1 MAVRR
6 IGCAEGPRSA
16 ARSEAANPFAPT
28 GDDGDTNPQ
37 TLSVAFGVC
46 FKDPRVDNISDDPKT
61 KFDETQVYN
70 YLPKYMKLVCN
81 VDGSVSKLTF
91 NDERCMTAEVNDVQV
106 TSDLLQAMLSAEA
119 PGTYLSQLPTG
130 AVEIKS
136 PADNL
141 VTGTCYEEFRLDLHT
156 VIPSLDKPLALSTK
170 YTSLGQCAP
179 AIAGA
184 GWVRSTDFDN
194 ADCSKPDAPTAN
206 GNEGGN
212 SQGAAGDSSN
222 KVAVQFGVCYMDPD
236 FQNLVDGTYCRQS
249 SFRTRLHLTEPAVQ
263 TLTLHLTR
271 PLLATTCRHM
281 PRSSATRTAA
291 SLSSSTSTRTA
302 EERRQTRV
310 PRSES

>member
-119 PGTYLSQLPTG
+119 PGTYLNQLPTG